1 MKFSG
6 CRYKRAGE
14 TDSRSSLP
22 RGEAI
27 LLQLLLLLHYRSSL
41 PSGEIPLQKKLLQE
55 LTPRRGDYTTTTTEY
70 YRRRIL
76 SGEAIL
82 EVTTTEISIY
92 YRIIQTTRLLK
103 NISTQHTIKTELL
116 NELYDTKL
124 LTLNH
129 RVNYLKRCC
138 CALDEIGCTQL
149 GAPRLLEILEVYT
162 NNLLSRRLSLRG

>member
-14 TDSRSSLP
+14 TDSSSSLP

-27 LLQLLLLLHYRSSL
+27 LLQLLLLLLLLLLRHYRSSL
-41 PSGEIPLQKKLLQE
+41 PSGETHVPLQKKLLQKE

-129 RVNYLKRCC
+129 RDNYC
-138 CALDEIGCTQL
+138 IT
-149 GAPRLLEILEVYT
+149 T
-162 NNLLSRRLSLRG
+162 NLNYRNG

>member
-14 TDSRSSLP
+14 TDSS
-22 RGEAI
+22 
-27 LLQLLLLLHYRSSL
+27 SSL
-41 PSGEIPLQKKLLQE
+41 PSGEIPLQKKLLQKE

-129 RVNYLKRCC
+129 RANYC
-138 CALDEIGCTQL
+138 IT
-149 GAPRLLEILEVYT
+149 T
-162 NNLLSRRLSLRG
+162 NLNYRNGLMI

>member
-1 MKFSG
+1 MG
-6 CRYKRAGE
+6 RYLYRRNYYR
-14 TDSRSSLP
+14 RSSLP

-27 LLQLLLLLHYRSSL
+27 LLQLLLLLRHYRSSL
-41 PSGEIPLQKKLLQE
+41 PSGEIPLQKKLLQKE

-76 SGEAIL
+76 SGKAIL
-82 EVTTTEISIY
+82 DVTTTKISIY

-124 LTLNH
+124 LTLNTE
-129 RVNYLKRCC
+129 RIIVL
-138 CALDEIGCTQL
+138 
-149 GAPRLLEILEVYT
+149 
-162 NNLLSRRLSLRG
+162 RRT